1 MDSCAMEAAS
11 RAHFEVLQ
19 TTWIDPR
26 RCMERMDLR
35 GRARM
40 LRELDTCPS
49 LCIQCRADVGWRCGG
64 VHEQNSSSS
73 SIRLPVA
80 GLTAA
85 ATLAVPT
92 LTWFGFAVA
101 GAPLF
106 GLAPAGIVL
115 GTLWLLH
122 HHLQGL
128 RARLHAAEMAL
139 AEHAART
146 SQQRLDLAASER
158 RVLDHERGLEAAHE
172 ATAYA
177 LAKLI
182 EMRDPGTGAHLER
195 VRAYVRVLTTQL
207 AGTPQ
212 YRAAITDSFVDALYA
227 ASPLHDL
234 GKIAIADGI
243 LLKPGKLTPEEFASM
258 KRHTTIGARTLR
270 EASRRAGRNVF
281 LEIGHELALYH
292 HERWDGSGYPFGLA
306 RTQIPLGA
314 RIVALA
320 DVYDA
325 LTSQRCYKRAFSH
338 EEARAYV
345 VAESGRHFD
354 PDLVEAFLQ
363 RERDFLRIRAAITSD
378 VPLYGEDAPV
388 WVRELRVRGAA

>member
-1 MDSCAMEAAS
+1 VRESDAS
-11 RAHFEVLQ
+11 
-19 TTWIDPR
+19 
-26 RCMERMDLR
+26 
-35 GRARM
+35 
-40 LRELDTCPS
+40 
-49 LCIQCRADVGWRCGG
+49 
-64 VHEQNSSSS
+64 NN
-73 SIRLPVA
+73 SIRLPLA
-80 GLTAA
+80 GLTGAA
-85 ATLAVPT
+85 VFVVPT
-92 LTWFGFAVA
+92 LTWLGFAAA

-106 GLAPAGIVL
+106 GLAPTGIVL

-122 HHLQGL
+122 HHLQVTDARL
-128 RARLHAAEMAL
+128 RAAEFAL
-139 AEHAART
+139 AEHAARGL
-146 SQQRLDLAASER
+146 QQRLDLAASER
-158 RVLDHERGLEAAHE
+158 RHLDHERGLEAAHE

-195 VRAYVRVLTTQL
+195 VRAYVRVLATHL
-207 AGTPQ
+207 AASAR
-212 YRAAITDSFVDALYA
+212 YRDAITDRFVDALYA

-243 LLKPGKLTPEEFASM
+243 LLKPGKLTPEEFVLM
-258 KRHTTIGARTLR
+258 KRHTTLGARTLR
-270 EASRRAGRNVF
+270 EASRRAGSNPF

-292 HERWDGSGYPFGLA
+292 HERWDGAGYPFGLA
-306 RTQIPLGA
+306 RAQIPLGA

-338 EEARAYV
+338 EEARAYIL
-345 VAESGRHFD
+345 AEAGRHFD

-378 VPLYGEDAPV
+378 VSLYGDDAPV